1 MAHEA
6 ANDYEG
12 SPLVERAV
20 RWLESHPR
28 TVLTGALVVTTLAA
42 ALLSLPGS
50 VPPEDDAMESPAED
64 SDAPLFV

>member
-42 ALLSLPGS
+42 ALLSLPL
-50 VPPEDDAMESPAED
+50 EDDAKEFPAED